1 MAKTIEQ
8 LKAQGAEVKNATVV
22 GENTATRVGTLFTDI
37 VEHVEQY
44 EAEQAADTEANALA
58 INNEAQTR
66 AKADEGLNAAIV
78 AEKNRA
84 EAAEKANAQN
94 IINYGLEI
102 PVTNK
107 GWYISNTGEIIRIV
121 NNNFC
126 VSPLIDVEEGD
137 CFIIKNALSLAA
149 SQTYALYDA
158 DKKFVSSSINSD
170 VFLTI
175 PQGVAYVAF
184 SRNTDTKG
192 YVCAKEVSILNKK
205 IGDHSFFAYTAN
217 VGYSLTDVVPNYIII
232 KVDNQNHA
240 IIGIQFKICTGHKGI
255 YNVLAYFNQ
264 ASNDSHVFVTGTDKI
279 KIQYLIKDEEFYI
292 AIEKGTVLKAF
303 TGIYVD
309 TLLSYLNRPIITNKK
324 ANLTIFE
331 ADDISDYTSV
341 YSYEGLDTAKRIT
354 DLQKYYSTSD
364 ETDNNLTFSTYP
376 VIAYTS
382 WDNGKTGALVIKF
395 PPFSNEV
402 FITFD
407 IKLYRYKYAG
417 CTVRVSGFLTSS
429 DLLYGYAKVINGK
442 VDTIYRKVRLGYI
455 SETKQ
460 VCVILGE
467 TNSNWNFTNFTITN
481 VNTHNQSRKIPLVD
495 GWDLS
500 FETDLTNFNAKEVD
514 FSIDSDIL
522 PEIPVS
528 KLPEI
533 PVSKITGLNTVSNQ
547 LAQYCDVNYIRT
559 KLSKFYK
566 SIYAKEKN
574 TPYNLLFLGD
584 SITNFQ
590 NGWASGADKTLPDV
604 SNDKP
609 LCMYNK
615 DTFTNRIWALLN
627 PNALDRANRD
637 KLYGGNMT
645 FIKATADNVVKS
657 GTWVNGYDY
666 NKNEYV
672 ISSLGGHTGGIKDFI
687 FSVDEN
693 AYLEFTI
700 PANSKGFSIVA
711 EIMSGKRSYNNV
723 SYDPSENVEV
733 YLDGSLLDTISMNSS
748 LHFQKRFDFVI
759 SNPTNSIRTV
769 KIQNKEAE
777 KWVFIWGIESWIDTC
792 VRPINNAFAGSSM
805 FTGESQYNGNI
816 ACYEPDIIIHEAN
829 LLNDTRVD
837 LEITEG
843 YYEDIYTRIK
853 SNNIPILVLVT
864 HAPASTYSSITVE
877 PDNCPD
883 MEDANQTPK
892 YYNQYCEMIKR
903 VCGRHDIPY
912 INVFQYQYD
921 TYNGVIP
928 SNLFVDGIHL
938 SENGHNMYKTLINYA
953 FENNY

>member
-1 MAKTIEQ
+1 MK
-8 LKAQGAEVKNATVV
+8 
-22 GENTATRVGTLFTDI
+22 
-37 VEHVEQY
+37 H
-44 EAEQAADTEANALA
+44 TE
-58 INNEAQTR
+58 
-66 AKADEGLNAAIV
+66 
-78 AEKNRA
+78 
-84 EAAEKANAQN
+84 
-94 IINYGLEI
+94 
-102 PVTNK
+102 
-107 GWYISNTGEIIRIV
+107 
-121 NNNFC
+121 
-126 VSPLIDVEEGD
+126 
-137 CFIIKNALSLAA
+137 
-149 SQTYALYDA
+149 
-158 DKKFVSSSINSD
+158 
-170 VFLTI
+170 
-175 PQGVAYVAF
+175 AF
-184 SRNTDTKG
+184 SRNINVKG

-205 IGDHSFFAYTAN
+205 IGNNNFFANTAN
-217 VGYSLTDVVPNYIII
+217 VGYSITNVVPNYIII
-232 KVDNQNHA
+232 KVDNQNKA
-240 IIGIQFKICTGHKGI
+240 IIGIQFKIYTEHEGI

-264 ASNDSHVFVTGTDKI
+264 QTNNSNVFVAGTDKI
-279 KIQYLIKDEEFYI
+279 KLQYLIKNGEFYI

-309 TLLSYLNRPIITNKK
+309 TLLSYLNKPVITNKN

-331 ADDISDYTSV
+331 ADDISDYISV
-341 YSYEGLDTAKRIT
+341 YSYEGIDTAKRIT

-364 ETDNNLTFSTYP
+364 ETDNNLVFSTFH
-376 VIAYTS
+376 IKAYTT
-382 WDNGKTGALVIKF
+382 WDTKIGALVIKF
-395 PPFSNEV
+395 PPFSKEL

-407 IKLYRYKYAG
+407 IKLYRYKYVG

-429 DLLYGYAKVINGK
+429 GLLYGYAKVIDGK
-442 VDTIYRKVRLGYI
+442 VDTIYRKIRLGYI
-455 SETKQ
+455 SETNQ

-467 TNSNWNFTNFTITN
+467 TNSDWRFTNFTITN
-481 VNTHNQSRKIPLVD
+481 VNTHNQLLKIPLVD

-500 FETDLTNFNAKEVD
+500 FETDLTNFNANEVD
-514 FSIDSDIL
+514 FSIDSDILPEIPVSKL

-637 KLYGGNMT
+637 KFYGGNMT
-645 FIKATADNVVKS
+645 FIKATDDNVVKS

-666 NKNEYV
+666 NNNEYV
-672 ISSLGGHTGGIKDFI
+672 IPSLGGHTGGIKDFI

-711 EIMSGKRSYNNV
+711 EIKNGTRSYNGA
-723 SYDPSENVEV
+723 SYNPSENVEV
-733 YLDGSLLDTISMNSS
+733 YLDGSLLSTISMIPKSL

-759 SNPTNSIRTV
+759 SNPTSSTRTV
-769 KIQNKEAE
+769 KIQNKDSG

-792 VRPINNAFAGSSM
+792 VRPINNAYAGSSM
-805 FTGESQYNGNI
+805 FTGENRYNGNI

-853 SNNIPILVLVT
+853 SNNIPILVLIT
-864 HAPASTYSSITVE
+864 HAPANTYSSITVE

-883 MEDANQTPK
+883 MEDANQTPR
-892 YYNQYCEMIKR
+892 YYNQYCAMIKR

-938 SENGHNMYKTLINYA
+938 SENGHNMYKTLINYV